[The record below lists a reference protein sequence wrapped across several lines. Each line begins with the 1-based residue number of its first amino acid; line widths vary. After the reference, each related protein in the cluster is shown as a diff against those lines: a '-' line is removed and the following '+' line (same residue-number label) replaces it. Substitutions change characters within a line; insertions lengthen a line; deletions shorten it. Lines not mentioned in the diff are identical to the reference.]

1 MLKVECEIDAD
12 YRLRCSRV
20 IGWLVDAPDLTSGK
34 PLLLR
39 DRNGLAELSFLFFTG
54 WLFTSILNQSK
65 SRYSLGLVPIG
76 TAGESSMLV
85 LYRRNTHL
93 ATPARRVEEFLDSE
107 YFVCPLDLS
116 LIHI

>member
-39 DRNGLAELSFLFFTG
+39 DRNGLAELSFLFFTARQ
-54 WLFTSILNQSK
+54 SRNQNEK
-65 SRYSLGLVPIG
+65 
-76 TAGESSMLV
+76 
-85 LYRRNTHL
+85 RRGSFW
-93 ATPARRVEEFLDSE
+93 VE
-107 YFVCPLDLS
+107 
-116 LIHI
+116 